1 LCGLAPVPRP
11 FRARFARFGL
21 GTARFARLGLST
33 ARFVCF
39 GLGLARFAPLG
50 QVPAR
55 CTLLALAPAWIARLA
70 LLAAGAAL
78 LAPAPAWAAEH
89 AGAAVAVLSSATAS
103 ARAAPAPGLPWG
115 LPFLGLLVSIAVLPA
130 LAPRF
135 WTRRM
140 GLVALAWTLLL
151 LLPRAAEAGLGVAAS
166 EAWHALL
173 IEYLPF
179 ATLLLAL
186 YTAGGGVHVQGGP
199 AGTPTGNTIMLT
211 MGVVSGLLVGTTAA
225 AVVVIQ
231 PLLHANAHR
240 RRRMHLVLFLVV
252 LVANAAGALTP
263 LGNPPLYVGLLR
275 GVPFFWPAT
284 HLLPHFLLLTAILLA
299 AFWVIDKRLA
309 ATEPPAPW
317 PGKLRLRGWSN
328 VGLILVAVAAVL
340 AQGFVHPGA
349 VTLLGQPIGIERLA
363 AISVFIAV
371 TEVSLHFTPRAI
383 RQANDFVWHPMA
395 EVAMLF
401 AGIFITIGPVA
412 EMLHAGLDG
421 PLAPLLR
428 LTLDGSGRPI
438 PVLYFWL
445 SGLLSAFLDNA
456 PTYLVFFDLAGI
468 RPEALNGTQALAL
481 QAISAGATFF
491 GGLTYIGNAPNMM
504 LRAIAAH
511 RGVRMPGF
519 FGFMFW
525 SSTLLV
531 PIFVLLSVVFFR

>member
-1 LCGLAPVPRP
+1 LFGLALLLAPV
-11 FRARFARFGL
+11 A
-21 GTARFARLGLST
+21 
-33 ARFVCF
+33 
-39 GLGLARFAPLG
+39 
-50 QVPAR
+50 
-55 CTLLALAPAWIARLA
+55 
-70 LLAAGAAL
+70 
-78 LAPAPAWAAEH
+78 AWAALDAAVPSLKPA
-89 AGAAVAVLSSATAS
+89 AGAAVAN
-103 ARAAPAPGLPWG
+103 PAPGGLPGLAWG
-115 LPFLGLLVSIAVLPA
+115 LPFLGLLLSIAILPA

-140 GLVALAWTLLL
+140 GLVSLAWSLVL
-151 LLPRAAEAGLGVAAS
+151 LLPRAAEAGLGAAAS

-186 YTAGGGVHVQGGP
+186 YTAGGGVHLQGGP
-199 AGTPTGNTIMLT
+199 AGTPTGNTATLALGIAL
-211 MGVVSGLLVGTTAA
+211 GLVVGTTAA

-284 HLLPHFLLLTAILLA
+284 HLLPHFLLLTGVLLT
-299 AFWVIDKRLA
+299 AFWVLDRRLA
-309 ATEPPAPW
+309 ATEPPAPR

-328 VGLILVAVAAVL
+328 VGLILVVALAVL
-340 AQGFVHPGA
+340 VQGFIHLGSVS
-349 VTLLGQPIGIERLA
+349 LLGQPIALERLV
-363 AISVFIAV
+363 AIGVFIAV
-371 TEVSLHFTPRAI
+371 TEVSLYSTPRAI

-401 AGIFITIGPVA
+401 AGIFVTIGPVA
-412 EMLHAGLDG
+412 AMLQAGLDG

-428 LTLDGSGRPI
+428 LTRDAAGQPI
-438 PVLYFWL
+438 PLLYFWL

-468 RPEALNGTQALAL
+468 RPEALTGAEALAL

-504 LRAIAAH
+504 LRAIASH

-519 FGFMFW
+519 LGFMLL
-525 SSTLLV
+525 SSTLLLPV
-531 PIFVLLSVVFFR
+531 FVLLSVVFFW

>member
-1 LCGLAPVPRP
+1 MQTSPRRAGAVLLVGRYAGLCGLVLLPVP
-11 FRARFARFGL
+11 AA
-21 GTARFARLGLST
+21 
-33 ARFVCF
+33 
-39 GLGLARFAPLG
+39 
-50 QVPAR
+50 
-55 CTLLALAPAWIARLA
+55 AW
-70 LLAAGAAL
+70 AADSGAAL
-78 LAPAPAWAAEH
+78 ADHAASP
-89 AGAAVAVLSSATAS
+89 V
-103 ARAAPAPGLPWG
+103 PGLPWG
-115 LPFLGLLVSIAVLPA
+115 LPFLGLLLSIAVLPA

-135 WTRRM
+135 WVRRM
-140 GLVALAWTLLL
+140 GLVSLAWSAAL
-151 LLPRAAEAGLGVAAS
+151 LLPRAAEAGMGVAAA
-166 EAWHALL
+166 ETWHALL

-186 YTAGGGVHVQGGP
+186 YTAGGGVHLQGGP
-199 AGTPTGNTIMLT
+199 AGTPTGNTAMLAI
-211 MGVVSGLLVGTTAA
+211 GVALGLVVGTTAA

-284 HLLPHFLLLTAILLA
+284 HLLPHFLLLTTVLLA
-299 AFWVIDKRLA
+299 VFWVLDRYLA
-309 ATEPPAPW
+309 ASEPPAPQ
-317 PGKLRLRGWSN
+317 PARLRLRGWGN
-328 VGLILVAVAAVL
+328 LGLILLAAVAVL

-349 VTLLGQPIGIERLA
+349 VTLLGQRIGIERLA
-363 AISVFIAV
+363 AIGVFIAV
-371 TEVSLHFTPRAI
+371 TELSLYLTPRAI

-401 AGIFITIGPVA
+401 AGIFITISPVA
-412 EMLHAGLDG
+412 AMLQAGLEG

-428 LTLDGSGRPI
+428 LTLDAGGQPI
-438 PVLYFWL
+438 PLLYFWL

-468 RPEALNGTQALAL
+468 RPEALTGAQTLVL

-519 FGFMFW
+519 GGFMLR
-525 SSTLLV
+525 TGALLL
-531 PIFVLLSVVFFR
+531 P